1 MASFCL
7 LHPQVLLFNLVKQ
20 LLKKQIWKVK
30 IYDIIKAFNAQI
42 RQVNFCFWRRLFRM
56 EVCWD
61 LYHVSFSEVV
71 HKWGQNHIFQM
82 MQKTCHEKKDKY
94 HMKQRKVFKSIV
106 DMKFPL

>member
-56 EVCWD
+56 EVCWG
-61 LYHVSFSEVV
+61 LYHVSFSEVCP
-71 HKWGQNHIFQM
+71 QM
-82 MQKTCHEKKDKY
+82 GTKSHFPNDGKD
-94 HMKQRKVFKSIV
+94 M
-106 DMKFPL
+106 P